1 MSDAP
6 QVVGRSRLF
15 IPLLLFLAIVVVA
28 YIGFQLGDRKQL
40 PSALLD
46 KPFPEF
52 RARLL
57 DTRGAGGPEQ
67 FATRDNLLGKIVL
80 VNVWATW
87 CPTCLAEHDELR
99 RISDTYGLPIVGVNY
114 KDRPELARQWLA
126 KYGDPYEFHIEDLDG
141 QLGVDLGVYG
151 APESFLLNAEGQ
163 IVYKRVGDINPRI
176 WTNELEPRLQSM
188 EFFN

>member
-80 VNVWATW
+80 VNLWATW